1 MINSKELSF
10 KLIIYWAMII
20 ETILIIAIYHNIYII
35 IIIILSESVYLII
48 LN

>member
-35 IIIILSESVYLII
+35 IIILSESVYLII